1 MAYQFKREPLREEE
15 ADKLCSPHFEFEL
28 EPHQMFIKNFMSFQ
42 TPYNSLLVFH
52 GLGTGKTCSAIG
64 VAEEMRSYYKQ
75 LGINKKILIVATPN
89 VQKNFELQ
97 LFDKRKL
104 KKSKTGLWNIKACA
118 GSKFIKEINPMN
130 IEDISEEK
138 ILKHIKKIIK
148 SSYEFI
154 GYIEFAN
161 QINNL
166 VENAC

>member
-1 MAYQFKREPLREEE
+1 
-15 ADKLCSPHFEFEL
+15 
-28 EPHQMFIKNFMSFQ
+28 MFIKNFMSFQ

-104 KKSKTGLWNIKACA
+104 KKINGLWNIKAC
-118 GSKFIKEINPMN
+118 SVV
-130 IEDISEEK
+130 
-138 ILKHIKKIIK
+138 
-148 SSYEFI
+148 
-154 GYIEFAN
+154 
-161 QINNL
+161 NL
-166 VENAC
+166 

>member
-1 MAYQFKREPLREEE
+1 MYSKKHLVENLEQE

-64 VAEEMRSYYKQ
+64 VAEEMRTYYKQ

-97 LFDKRKL
+97 LFDRRKL
-104 KKSKTGLWNIKACA
+104 KNINGLWNIKACS

-130 IEDISEEK
+130 IKNLPEEK
-138 ILKHIKKIIK
+138 IVKYIKKIIK
-148 SSYEFI
+148 KSYEFI

-161 QINNL
+161 QINN
-166 VENAC
+166 